1 MEHWEWTIVPYPLLP
16 SQIGILKAFYH
27 CVMREPHQISI
38 FIDII
43 SLSMSATLH
52 RAQAPAYG

>member
-52 RAQAPAYG
+52 GAQAPA